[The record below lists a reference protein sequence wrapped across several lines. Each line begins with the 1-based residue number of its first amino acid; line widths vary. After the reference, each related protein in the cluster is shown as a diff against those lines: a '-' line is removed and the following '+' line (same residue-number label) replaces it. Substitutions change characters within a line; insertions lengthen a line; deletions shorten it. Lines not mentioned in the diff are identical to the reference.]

1 MELLD
6 FRDFDKKFE
15 LRANEASEDL
25 ILKKEQ
31 GKYYGT

>member
-15 LRANEASEDL
+15 LRPNEASEDL
-25 ILKKEQ
+25 IAKKEQ
-31 GKYYGT
+31 GKYCST